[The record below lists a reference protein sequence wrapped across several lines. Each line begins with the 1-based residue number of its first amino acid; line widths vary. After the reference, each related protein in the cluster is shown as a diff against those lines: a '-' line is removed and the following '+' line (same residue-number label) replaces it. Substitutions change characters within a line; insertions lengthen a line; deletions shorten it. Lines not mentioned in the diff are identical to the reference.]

1 MGYGTQCVKVAGRMA
16 LSLAQAFQPDHNRKK
31 AVHESR
37 QGPSGPPMPTLFRFL
52 YWCAL
57 IAGIIY
63 AILFSLAYLVEPT
76 PRDATIEIPSERTNP
91 PAQ

>member
-1 MGYGTQCVKVAGRMA
+1 
-16 LSLAQAFQPDHNRKK
+16 
-31 AVHESR
+31 
-37 QGPSGPPMPTLFRFL
+37 MPTLFRFL

-63 AILFSLAYLVEPT
+63 AILFSLAHLVEPR

-91 PAQ
+91 PVVQEPAQEPGQEPGQ

>member
-1 MGYGTQCVKVAGRMA
+1 
-16 LSLAQAFQPDHNRKK
+16 
-31 AVHESR
+31 
-37 QGPSGPPMPTLFRFL
+37 MPTLFRFL

-63 AILFSLAYLVEPT
+63 AILFSLAYLVEPR

-91 PAQ
+91 PVAQPQDPAQLPAQ

>member
-1 MGYGTQCVKVAGRMA
+1 MGEGTPCVKVAA
-16 LSLAQAFQPDHNRKK
+16 AFTLAQADAPAHNCTSPSPNRRKT
-31 AVHESR
+31 
-37 QGPSGPPMPTLFRFL
+37 SGRPMPTLFRFL

-57 IAGIIY
+57 IAGVIY
-63 AILFSLAYLVEPT
+63 AILFALAYLVEPT

>member
-1 MGYGTQCVKVAGRMA
+1 
-16 LSLAQAFQPDHNRKK
+16 
-31 AVHESR
+31 
-37 QGPSGPPMPTLFRFL
+37 MPTLFRFL

-63 AILFSLAYLVEPT
+63 AILFSLANLVEPT

-91 PAQ
+91 PVQDPAQDVVQEPAQ

>member
-1 MGYGTQCVKVAGRMA
+1 
-16 LSLAQAFQPDHNRKK
+16 
-31 AVHESR
+31 
-37 QGPSGPPMPTLFRFL
+37 MPTLFRFL

-57 IAGIIY
+57 IAGVIY
-63 AILFSLAYLVEPT
+63 AILFALAHLVEPT

>member
-1 MGYGTQCVKVAGRMA
+1 MAGAPGTHSPLHKRVLPPINETAKRPNRRRDD
-16 LSLAQAFQPDHNRKK
+16 QP
-31 AVHESR
+31 A
-37 QGPSGPPMPTLFRFL
+37 MPTLFRFL

-57 IAGIIY
+57 IAGVIY
-63 AILFSLAYLVEPT
+63 AILFALAHLVEPT

>member
-1 MGYGTQCVKVAGRMA
+1 MA
-16 LSLAQAFQPDHNRKK
+16 FALAQAFQPDHNSKSQSPNRD
-31 AVHESR
+31 
-37 QGPSGPPMPTLFRFL
+37 QGPSGRPMPTLFRFL

-63 AILFSLAYLVEPT
+63 AILFSLANLVEPR

-91 PAQ
+91 PVQDPAQNPDQEPTP